1 MIGVGTDSVCVSV
14 EAVAAQEVMR
24 EELPRKRPHAFVLR
38 IAPLT
43 VSMTNNLICGI
54 RLSLPILCMAWQNAR
69 DVPAHCIVRQI
80 VLACDQPML

>member
-1 MIGVGTDSVCVSV
+1 MSV
-14 EAVAAQEVMR
+14 EAVAAQEVIR
-24 EELPRKRPHAFVLR
+24 EELRRKRPHAFVLR

-43 VSMTNNLICGI
+43 VSMTKNLMICGS

-69 DVPAHCIVRQI
+69 DVLAHCIVRQI